1 MEITKRI
8 KKLDNFYKVYD
19 KEKKFKKIIIT
30 NEEHQLTEEDW
41 LDGVSCFVI
50 NEKGEVLIEKRVN
63 KGLTPGKLDL
73 CSGHVD
79 NEETQTQ
86 AMIREL
92 KEELGIDLEEAMNV
106 VKISEHPAELGFLSS
121 NKKRNF
127 FITFYC
133 LKRAS
138 SEVEIQEEEIEKI
151 VWLPLEETF
160 ALIKSGRTKFPK
172 DYNYDE
178 IFQKVR
184 EICTGRK
191 INKCNTE
198 R

>member
-1 MEITKRI
+1 MKTIQ
-8 KKLDNFYKVYD
+8 YKVYD
-19 KEKKFKKIIIT
+19 KNGKLKQLIDKNREKEL
-30 NEEHQLTEEDW
+30 NEDSW
-41 LDGVSCFVI
+41 LNGVTCFII

-79 NEETQTQ
+79 GEETQTQ

-92 KEELGIDLEEAMNV
+92 KEELGIQLEEAINV
-106 VKISEHPAELGFLSS
+106 VKITPDALPLQFESS
-121 NKKRNF
+121 GKNKNF

-133 LKRAS
+133 LKKNNS
-138 SEVEIQEEEIEKI
+138 DVICQESEIDKI

-160 ALIKSGRTKFPK
+160 ELIRSGRTKFPK
-172 DYNYDE
+172 NYNYE
-178 IFQKVR
+178 NIFEKVR
-184 EICTGRK
+184 NIYENKK
-191 INKCNTE
+191 IGKVQ